1 MSKERKRRIGLSL
14 CLIKIRQ
21 QIIMKKKDLMLV
33 VKIHKQTRR
42 IIKNRLKILDII
54 KQIILNQSKIS
65 NQAIKMKFKMKK
77 LRR

>member
-42 IIKNRLKILDII
+42 IIKNLLKILYRI
-54 KQIILNQSKIS
+54 K
-65 NQAIKMKFKMKK
+65 
-77 LRR
+77 